1 MTSGG
6 LMQGKRGLVMGVA
19 NERSIAWGIAQ
30 ALHEQGAEL
39 AFTYL
44 GDTFKKRVV
53 PLVEPLKP
61 AALIDCDVTH
71 QGSLDAAFSEL
82 QRKWPVL
89 DFLVH
94 AIAFSDKEQ
103 LKGRYVDTTPE
114 NFAMTMHVSC
124 YSFTAAAQRAE
135 KMMPDG
141 GSLLTLT

>member
-6 LMQGKRGLVMGVA
+6 LMAGKRGLVMGVA

-30 ALHEQGAEL
+30 ALHQQGAEL
-39 AFTYL
+39 AFTYQ

-61 AALIDCDVTH
+61 AALIDCDVTD
-71 QGSLDAAFSEL
+71 QGSLDNVFAEL
-82 QRKWPVL
+82 KAKWPAL

-103 LKGRYVDTTPE
+103 LKGRYVDTTAE
-114 NFAMTMHVSC
+114 NFATTMNVS
-124 YSFTAAAQRAE
+124 
-135 KMMPDG
+135 
-141 GSLLTLT
+141 